1 MVLVIEGT
9 GDKRRIVSVGTSEA
23 LYKLAEGQEFRTVP
37 TELWQGWRKSDIHWD
52 EKAQAIVPEP
62 YPLSAEEIKKQED
75 TRKQQDLLSA
85 DNLLKRL
92 ESLEARVTAL
102 EEAAKEKT

>member
-23 LYKLAEGQEFRTVP
+23 LYKLTAGQEFRILP
-37 TELWQGWRKSDIHWD
+37 IKLWQGWRKSEIHWD

-62 YPLSAEEIKKQED
+62 YPLTAEEVKILED
-75 TRKQQDLLSA
+75 TSKQQELLSA
-85 DNLLKRL
+85 DNLLKRFEL
-92 ESLEARVTAL
+92 LEARVTTL
-102 EEAAKEKT
+102 EAAKEKI